1 MVLIF
6 FHFNVRV
13 LDRDRLRKTQINL
26 VFHSAR
32 PIFVPIYIYLEHPV
46 MKKFT
51 LVLTLGLLLLGTP
64 IAADE
69 LNGFDYVD
77 AMHPNGTEWQSPE
90 ELALNKEM
98 PHAWFFSFADE
109 ESARRV
115 LPENSDYWMSLNGT
129 WKFHWAPT
137 PEERP
142 DTFYL
147 DGYDVSAWDDITVPG
162 SWNIQGL
169 QKDGTQKYGTPIY
182 VNQPVIFYH
191 ERKVDDWRKGVMRTP
206 PTDWTTYRDRNEV
219 GSYRRTFTLPEGWD
233 GREVFINF
241 DGVDSFFYLWI
252 NGYFAGFSKNSRNVA
267 QFDITPYLHEGEN
280 NVSVEVYRSSDG
292 SFLESQ
298 DMFRLP
304 GIFRTVALESRPKVY
319 VKDIIVTPDLDE
331 TYTDGQLTV
340 TAIIQNLTELK
351 ANGYTLTYDL
361 YANDLYSDEN
371 HYIDSYDVD
380 DLITIDADGA
390 MTKFTTTID
399 VPAPAL
405 WSAEAPWR
413 YTLVGELADENNVV
427 VEIFSTYTGF
437 RKVEIKD
444 TKAEDDEFGLTGRYF
459 YVNGKTVKLK
469 GVNRHESHPAVGHAL
484 TREMMEEDIFLMKRA
499 NINHVRNSHY
509 PDDPYWYYLCD
520 RYGIWLMDEANV
532 ESHEY
537 YYGKESLSHPKEWEA
552 AHVSRNMEM
561 VHQNYN
567 HPSIVI
573 WSMGNEAGPGHNFEV
588 AYDSIKAFDR
598 SRPVQYERNND
609 IVDIG
614 SSQYPSIPWVRG
626 AVRGD
631 YNIKYPYH
639 INEYAHSMGNALGN
653 FADYWEAMESTNFF
667 MGGAIWDWVDQSM
680 YNYTSDGTRYLAYGG
695 DFGDRPN
702 DGQFVMNGIIF
713 GDRVP
718 KPQYW
723 EVKRVHQPV
732 AVTLTES
739 KNGIGIEVFNKNYF
753 EPLAYDIVWTVTANG
768 EKVAEGR
775 LADTGVSPRTKR
787 PFTIPFRTTLE
798 ESKEYFL
805 NLQFV
810 QREDMPW
817 APKDYAACET
827 QLLLQKAG
835 KKPSLSEVINEK
847 GSLKTGKYVS
857 QKKTPFV
864 TVSGHGFEAVFDMQQ
879 GTIHKLTYGDNIVIP
894 EGGGPKLNAYRA
906 FVNNDNW
913 AVNGWFANGL
923 HNLQHKATA
932 AKVARQ
938 SDGSTALSFT
948 VISQAPCAARL
959 HGGTASGI
967 NKIEELS
974 DAPFDETA
982 FKFVSNLIWTIWPDG
997 SIELSSAITSNRPKT
1012 MLARLGYVLQTG
1024 KMFNNVTWY
1033 GRGPE
1038 ENYDDRMAGS
1048 DIGIWNRPESTYNEY
1063 TFPQENGN
1071 HEGTRWLSL
1080 STIPVGREKTAGA
1093 LFVASAPRG
1102 ASADEVLASHRFAEI
1117 NDMSGTP
1124 AFSFSLSPWS
1134 AVDITLAG
1142 HPYQL
1147 PKSDVNYLTIDAK
1160 VTGLGGNSCGQGGP
1174 LSDDCA
1180 VAAPT
1185 QFGFIIRPLGAAGGT
1200 EVSTST
1206 IWPATP
1212 VIPKPENQLE
1222 VIYASSIEPSEGSA
1236 EAFAD
1241 GDPTTF
1247 WHTMYSITVGTFP
1260 HWVDFD
1266 AGKMKT
1272 MKGCVYTP
1280 RQDSGNGRVKEY
1292 EIYVSTDGKEW
1303 GKTVAAGTFP
1313 QGLEAHKVL
1322 FDKAVKA
1329 RFIRFKALSE
1339 QHGADWATGAEF
1351 SVIE

>member
-1 MVLIF
+1 MKTTFLLPLLAVLF
-6 FHFNVRV
+6 PVGLAV
-13 LDRDRLRKTQINL
+13 ASDEDRASLY
-26 VFHSAR
+26 A
-32 PIFVPIYIYLEHPV
+32 
-46 MKKFT
+46 
-51 LVLTLGLLLLGTP
+51 
-64 IAADE
+64 
-69 LNGFDYVD
+69 D
-77 AMHPNGTEWQSPE
+77 AMHPTGMEWQSPE
-90 ELALNKEM
+90 QLALNKEM

-115 LPENSDYWMSLNGT
+115 LPENSRYWMTLNGT

-147 DGYDVSAWDDITVPG
+147 DGYDVSAWDDIAVPG

-191 ERKVDDWRKGVMRTP
+191 ERKVDDWREGVMRTP

-219 GSYRRTFTLPEGWD
+219 GSYRRTFTLPEEWD

-252 NGYFAGFSKNSRNVA
+252 NGYFAGFSKNSRNTA
-267 QFDITPYLHEGEN
+267 QFDITPYLRSGEN
-280 NVSVEVYRSSDG
+280 SVSVEVYRSSDG

-319 VKDIIVTPDLDE
+319 VKDLVVTPDLDDA
-331 TYTDGQLTV
+331 YTDGRLTV
-340 TAIIQNLTELK
+340 SAIVQNLTELQ
-351 ANGYTLTYDL
+351 AAGYTLTYTL

-371 HYIDSYDVD
+371 HFVDTYDVD
-380 DLITIDADGA
+380 EAFTIAPDGA
-390 MTKFTTTID
+390 MTKFTTSID
-399 VPAPAL
+399 VKTPAL

-413 YTLVGELADENNVV
+413 YTLVGELADEKGVV
-427 VEIFSTYTGF
+427 TEIVSTYTGF

-444 TKAEDDEFGLTGRYF
+444 TPAEDDEFGLSGRYF

-484 TREMMEEDIFLMKRA
+484 NRAMMEEDIFLMKRA

-552 AHVSRNMEM
+552 AHVHRNLEM

-588 AYDSIKAFDR
+588 AYDSIKAFDQ
-598 SRPVQYERNND
+598 SRPVQYERNNN

-626 AVRGD
+626 AVQGD

-680 YNYTSDGTRYLAYGG
+680 YNYTADGTRYLAYGG
-695 DFGDRPN
+695 DFGDTPN
-702 DGQFVMNGIIF
+702 DGQFVMNGILF

-732 AVTLTES
+732 AVTLDES
-739 KNGIGIEVFNKNYF
+739 SEGVGIKVFNKNYF
-753 EPLAYDIVWTVTANG
+753 EPLAYDIVWTVTADG
-768 EKVAEGR
+768 EKVADGR
-775 LADTGVSPRTKR
+775 LSDASVAPRDSR
-787 PFTIPFRTTLE
+787 SLSIPFARTME
-798 ESKEYFL
+798 KPREYFL

-810 QREDMPW
+810 QREDLPW
-817 APKDYAACET
+817 AAKDYTACEV
-827 QLLLQKAG
+827 QLPLQKAG
-835 KKPSLSEVINEK
+835 TRTALAEVVEEK
-847 GSLKTGKYVS
+847 TALKTDKFVS
-857 QKKTPFV
+857 PAKTPYV
-864 TVSGHGFEAVFDMQQ
+864 TVSGKSFKAVFDMQQ
-879 GTIHKLTYGDNIVIP
+879 GTIHSLAYDGNIVIP

-923 HNLQHKATA
+923 HNLQHKTTA

-959 HGGTASGI
+959 QGGTASGR
-967 NKIEELS
+967 NRIEELTE
-974 DAPFDETA
+974 APFGETS
-982 FKFVSNLIWTIWPDG
+982 FKFVSNLIWTVWPDG
-997 SIELSSAITSNRPKT
+997 SIELTSAVTSNRPNT
-1012 MLARLGYVLQTG
+1012 VLARLGYVMETH
-1024 KMFNNVTWY
+1024 KTMDDVTWY

-1048 DIGIWNRPESTYNEY
+1048 DIGIWHRTLDAACPY
-1063 TFPQENGN
+1063 TFPQEYGN
-1071 HEGTRWLSL
+1071 HEGTRWLSVATA
-1080 STIPVGREKTAGA
+1080 SAGRKDSAGA
-1093 LFVASAPRG
+1093 LFIASAPR
-1102 ASADEVLASHRFAEI
+1102 AVSADEVLASQRFAAL
-1117 NDMSGTP
+1117 DDKSGTP
-1124 AFSFSLSPWS
+1124 AFSFSYSPWS
-1134 AVDITLAG
+1134 ALNITLAG

-1147 PKSDVNYLTIDAK
+1147 PENNVNYLTIDAK

-1174 LSDDCA
+1174 LNDDRA
-1180 VAAPT
+1180 MAAPT
-1185 QFGFIIRPLGAAGGT
+1185 QLGFIIRPLDAAGGSQ
-1200 EVSTST
+1200 VSGST
-1206 IWPATP
+1206 LWPAMP
-1212 VIPKPENQLE
+1212 VIPKPEGQLE
-1222 VIYASSIEPSEGSA
+1222 VVYASSVEPSEGSA
-1236 EAFAD
+1236 AAFAD
-1241 GDPTTF
+1241 GDPSTI
-1247 WHTMYSITVGTFP
+1247 WHTMYSITMGTYP

-1266 AGKMKT
+1266 AGKVKT
-1272 MKGCVYTP
+1272 LKGCIYTP
-1280 RQDSGNGRVKEY
+1280 RQDSPNGRVKAY
-1292 EIYVSTDGKEW
+1292 EIYLSTDGKTW
-1303 GKTVAAGTFP
+1303 GSAVASGTFP
-1313 QGLEAHKVL
+1313 QGAEPHKVL
-1322 FDKAVKA
+1322 FAKPLKA
-1329 RFIRFKALSE
+1329 RYIRFMALSE
-1339 QHGADWATGAEF
+1339 QHDADYASGAEF
-1351 SVIE
+1351 SIIE

>member
-1 MVLIF
+1 M
-6 FHFNVRV
+6 
-13 LDRDRLRKTQINL
+13 
-26 VFHSAR
+26 
-32 PIFVPIYIYLEHPV
+32 
-46 MKKFT
+46 MKKSA
-51 LVLTLGLLLLGTP
+51 LVLTLGLLMWNTP
-64 IAADE
+64 IHADE
-69 LNGFDYVD
+69 LNGFDYED

-109 ESARRV
+109 ESARKV
-115 LPENSDYWMSLNGT
+115 LPENSDFWMSLDGT

-147 DGYDVSAWDDITVPG
+147 DNYDVSAWDDITVPG

-191 ERKVDDWRKGVMRTP
+191 ERKVDDWRQGVMRTP

-241 DGVDSFFYLWI
+241 NGVDSFFYLWI

-267 QFDITPYLHEGEN
+267 QFDITPYLREGEN

-340 TAIIQNLTELK
+340 TAIIQNLTAQNAK
-351 ANGYTLTYDL
+351 NYSLTYNL

-380 DLITIDADGA
+380 DFISIDADGA
-390 MTKFTTTID
+390 MTKFTTAID

-413 YTLVGELADENNVV
+413 YTLVGELVDENNVV

-444 TKAEDDEFGLTGRYF
+444 TKAEDDEFGLAGRYF
-459 YVNGKTVKLK
+459 YVNGKTIKMK

-484 TREMMEEDIFLMKRA
+484 TRAMMEEDIFLMKRA

-520 RYGIWLMDEANV
+520 RYGIYLMDEANV

-588 AYDSIKAFDR
+588 TYDSIKAFDK
-598 SRPVQYERNND
+598 SRPVQYERNNN

-626 AVRGD
+626 AVKGD
-631 YNIKYPYH
+631 YDIKYPYH

-667 MGGAIWDWVDQSM
+667 MGGAIWDWVDQSL
-680 YNYTSDGTRYLAYGG
+680 YNYTKEGVRYLAYGG
-695 DFGDRPN
+695 DFGDTPN

-713 GDRVP
+713 GDRTP
-718 KPQYW
+718 KPQYY
-723 EVKRVHQPV
+723 EVKRVQQPV
-732 AVTLTES
+732 AVSLMN
-739 KNGIGIEVFNKNYF
+739 KDKGYGIEVFNKNYF
-753 EPLAYDIVWTVTANG
+753 ETLNLDILWNVTSDG
-768 EKVAEGR
+768 EVVADGK
-775 LADTGVSPRTKR
+775 LTDTAIGPRSKR
-787 PFTIPFRTTLE
+787 PFVIPFFKSMDDE
-798 ESKEYFL
+798 NEYFL

-810 QREDMPW
+810 QKEALPW
-817 APKDYAACET
+817 APTAYVVAES
-827 QLLLQKAG
+827 QMLLKKAG
-835 KKPSLSEVINEK
+835 KVPSIATLATTKNPMKSDK
-847 GSLKTGKYVS
+847 FVS
-857 QKKTPFV
+857 QKKTP
-864 TVSGHGFEAVFDMQQ
+864 TYTIKGKDFEVQFDMKQ
-879 GTIHKLTYGDNIVIP
+879 GTIHKLTYGNTIVIP
-894 EGGGPKLNAYRA
+894 EGCGPTLNAFRA
-906 FVNNDNW
+906 FTNNDNW
-913 AVNGWFANGL
+913 AVDGWYANGL
-923 HNLQHKATA
+923 YNLQHTA
-932 AKVARQ
+932 EKPKIGKQ
-938 SDGSTALSFT
+938 NDGSITLSFT
-948 VISQAPCAARL
+948 VTSQAPYSAQL
-959 HGGTASGI
+959 KGGTASGRNSI
-967 NKIEELS
+967 NELN
-974 DAPFDETA
+974 DTPFDDA
-982 FKFVSNLIWTIWPDG
+982 SFKFVSNLIWTVYPDG
-997 SIELSSAITSNRPKT
+997 SIELASAITSNHQKNV
-1012 MLARLGYVLQTG
+1012 LGRLGYAMQTN
-1024 KMFNNVTWY
+1024 KSLNKVEYY
-1033 GRGPE
+1033 GRGPV
-1038 ENYDDRMAGS
+1038 ENYNDRMANAN
-1048 DIGIWNRPESTYNEY
+1048 IGHWKATVDDMITEY

-1071 HEGTRWLSL
+1071 HEGVRWASL
-1080 STIPVGREKTAGA
+1080 QDGSGHGVTI
-1093 LFVASAPRG
+1093 VATAPRS
-1102 ASADEVLASHRFAEI
+1102 ASADEVLASQRYAAT
-1117 NDMSGTP
+1117 DDLSGQP
-1124 AFSFSLSPWS
+1124 AFSFSISPWS
-1134 AVDITLAG
+1134 ALDLTLAG

-1147 PKSDVNYLTIDAK
+1147 PQNDNNFLSIDAK

-1174 LSDDCA
+1174 MNDDRA
-1180 VAAPT
+1180 FAAST
-1185 QFGFIIRPLGAAGGT
+1185 QFGFIIRPLNAAGGT
-1200 EVSTST
+1200 KVCSATTYPSTP
-1206 IWPATP
+1206 I
-1212 VIPKPENQLE
+1212 IPKPEGQLE
-1222 VIYASSIEPSEGSA
+1222 VIYASSVEPSEGSA
-1236 EAFAD
+1236 EAFCD
-1241 GDPTTF
+1241 GDITTF
-1247 WHTMYSITVGTFP
+1247 WHTMYSITMGTYP

-1266 AGKMKT
+1266 AGKTKT
-1272 MKGCVYTP
+1272 IKGFTYTT
-1280 RQDSGNGRVKEY
+1280 RQDSPNGDVKDY
-1292 EIYVSTDGKEW
+1292 EIYVSTDGKTW
-1303 GKTVAAGTFP
+1303 GKPVCTGTFP
-1313 QGLEAHKVL
+1313 KGKKPNTVL
-1322 FDKAVKA
+1322 FNAPVKG
-1329 RFIRFKALSE
+1329 RYIRFKALNE
-1339 QHGADWATGAEF
+1339 QHGADYASGAEF
-1351 SVIE
+1351 SIVE